1 MINQTERERLPTQQN
16 IARDDAITA
25 IRFPIRLLSVAL
37 VLTIM
42 TFVGFGW
49 IIFDARRDAAMFGE
63 RLSRIEELRGVI
75 VHLDEV
81 LTMSARMAATTGD
94 SRWEERYHHFEPQLD
109 AAIKETIKI
118 GASSSNIKAATKTDV
133 ANSKLVEMENRAFA
147 LVRAG
152 RKEEAQ
158 TVLFSSEYETQ
169 KQIYA
174 EGILSLVNQIRRE
187 FDEYFRDDQRLNLLS
202 IIAAL
207 VVGGISFV
215 AWLSVARSV
224 RRWRAQL
231 LDSFHG
237 QAEAEENL
245 RKVHAELEVRVKERT
260 AELARANEA
269 LQAENSERK
278 QAEMALSRLAAIVE
292 SSGDAIIGKDLNGII
307 TSWNKGAE
315 ELFGYEASEMMGA
328 SIMRLIPT
336 DRQDEEDRIKEKVRR
351 GENVEGFET
360 LRQTKDGRLIDISVT
375 ASPIKD
381 VNGKVIGVSKVAR
394 DITERKRT
402 EAQRERLAAVVEAS
416 PDFIGFADP
425 KTAQI
430 QYINKHGRRMCGIG
444 EGEDIRTLKISDMH
458 PAWMNKRLAE
468 IILPAAVRDGL
479 WDGEGAFLHRNG
491 REIPVLMSMMA
502 HKAANGEVDIFYTV
516 SRDITERKRAEE
528 ELQWK
533 TALLQAQ
540 VDSDLDGMLVVDEQG
555 KQILRNERFNAVWK
569 IPSNVAESV
578 DDRKSLAFAVNQT
591 KNPREFIDKVRDL
604 YSHPDEIGRDEI
616 ELIDGSFLDRYSSP
630 IRDKS
635 GKHYGRIWTF
645 RDITE
650 RKQSEQ
656 ELKRS
661 QSRLADAQRIAR
673 VGSWDWDLVTGK
685 LSWSD
690 QFFRLLGF
698 EPGEIEPSHG
708 RYLACVH
715 PDDRKAAEQLLEDV
729 LATQKPAS
737 ADVRVVHPDGEVR
750 ILQMQ
755 ARVIVDDSGKV
766 VRRVGTMQD
775 VTEVRQKERE
785 LLLAKSA
792 AETATK
798 VKSEFLASMSHEIRT
813 PMNGVI
819 GMTNL
824 LLDSDLSGDQRHYA
838 EAISKSGESLL
849 SVINDILDFSK
860 IEAGKLTFETR

>member
-1 MINQTERERLPTQQN
+1 M
-16 IARDDAITA
+16 ITA

-37 VLTIM
+37 VLTTM
-42 TFVGFGW
+42 AFVGFGW
-49 IIFDARRDAAMFGE
+49 IIFDARRDAVMFGD

-174 EGILSLVNQIRRE
+174 EGILSFVNQIRRE
-187 FDEYFRDDQRLNLLS
+187 FDEHFRDDQRLNLLS

-207 VVGGISFV
+207 FVGGTSFV

-231 LDSFHG
+231 LDSFHR

-315 ELFGYEASEMMGA
+315 EIFGYEASEMMGA

-336 DRQDEEDRIKEKVRR
+336 DLQDEEDRIKEKVRR
-351 GENVEGFET
+351 GENVESFET

-375 ASPIKD
+375 ASAIKD

-394 DITERKRT
+394 DITERKR
-402 EAQRERLAAVVEAS
+402 
-416 PDFIGFADP
+416 
-425 KTAQI
+425 
-430 QYINKHGRRMCGIG
+430 
-444 EGEDIRTLKISDMH
+444 
-458 PAWMNKRLAE
+458 
-468 IILPAAVRDGL
+468 
-479 WDGEGAFLHRNG
+479 
-491 REIPVLMSMMA
+491 
-502 HKAANGEVDIFYTV
+502 
-516 SRDITERKRAEE
+516 AEE
-528 ELQWK
+528 
-533 TALLQAQ
+533 
-540 VDSDLDGMLVVDEQG
+540 
-555 KQILRNERFNAVWK
+555 
-569 IPSNVAESV
+569 
-578 DDRKSLAFAVNQT
+578 
-591 KNPREFIDKVRDL
+591 
-604 YSHPDEIGRDEI
+604 
-616 ELIDGSFLDRYSSP
+616 
-630 IRDKS
+630 
-635 GKHYGRIWTF
+635 
-645 RDITE
+645 
-650 RKQSEQ
+650 

-685 LSWSD
+685 RSWSD

-766 VRRVGTMQD
+766 VRRV
-775 VTEVRQKERE
+775 
-785 LLLAKSA
+785 
-792 AETATK
+792 
-798 VKSEFLASMSHEIRT
+798 
-813 PMNGVI
+813 
-819 GMTNL
+819 
-824 LLDSDLSGDQRHYA
+824 RH
-838 EAISKSGESLL
+838 
-849 SVINDILDFSK
+849 D
-860 IEAGKLTFETR
+860 AGCD